1 LGSYGIII
9 LGISI
14 LGLLA
19 SASFISFLWCAGDNN
34 YIWRLL
40 ALNEGMTKAV
50 AISSMVFRTSI
61 ALQAGVATSML
72 SGLAIE
78 RSEILLPRL
87 ATVSMMRSSNSGPII
102 LAWLLR
108 PRPRKFGG
116 IRSLLVPGLAT
127 LLALTTLSSQFTST
141 ALLSDI
147 SLGLVT
153 GYLNHS
159 TVLSRLHILILFP
172 DQPVINKHKSLEEK
186 APSIALSPPDSN
198 QALVR

>member
-1 LGSYGIII
+1 
-9 LGISI
+9 
-14 LGLLA
+14 
-19 SASFISFLWCAGDNN
+19 
-34 YIWRLL
+34 
-40 ALNEGMTKAV
+40 
-50 AISSMVFRTSI
+50 MVFRTSI
-61 ALQAGVATSML
+61 TLQAGVATSML

-78 RSEILLPRL
+78 RSEILLPWL

-108 PRPRKFGG
+108 PRPRKICG

-147 SLGLVT
+147 SSGLVT

-159 TVLSRLHILILFP
+159 VVLSRLHILIMFP
-172 DQPVINKHKSLEEK
+172 DQPNIY
-186 APSIALSPPDSN
+186 
-198 QALVR
+198 